1 MRKNIFPFKISDNQS
16 YSTAKIQQHKSNRAK
31 TYRQS
36 DSLLLESQFTFGR
49 DVVFHCLDFVSHI
62 TLNCPL
68 FRLDHPLPQLLPLC
82 GEPVFLRGRARRIW
96 LRHLDKAEFD

>member
-49 DVVFHCLDFVSHI
+49 DAEW
-62 TLNCPL
+62 
-68 FRLDHPLPQLLPLC
+68 
-82 GEPVFLRGRARRIW
+82 GESPR
-96 LRHLDKAEFD
+96 DE